1 MLYCL
6 KKYKAKCK
14 TYINYAETCTKYH
27 VALYSR
33 LLRFDFS
40 LVAGATRPE
49 WIFAVA
55 VVRIACFFVHFVK
68 KTPNS
73 YLLIPNYLLPSPHPY
88 ADTSILLYGLQW

>member
-1 MLYCL
+1 M
-6 KKYKAKCK
+6 
-14 TYINYAETCTKYH
+14 KYH

-40 LVAGATRPE
+40 LVAGAMRPE
-49 WIFAVA
+49 WHICRGGGAYSM
-55 VVRIACFFVHFVK
+55 FFCSFCK

-88 ADTSILLYGLQW
+88 ADTLTLLYGLQW